1 MLRVRATL
9 VITWT
14 TAFHLGC
21 SEALVRAAPSPASGE
36 RSLAHRHAGS
46 RDNHVVRLR
55 LTPSSAERRHPA
67 LRVPPSNILGW
78 GGSGGPIISSFR
90 TTQGEAQASLGGA
103 LSMSGSGTDGGPA
116 EAEDAAVT
124 AAAVSGGGG
133 ETKGAAEGDNKV
145 KVPWVSWVSLV
156 MLLLVY
162 VSNQWTRSLVY
173 YVQNF
178 DVATTEATAKEF
190 MNVGLGFDETQ
201 YGLLASFSF
210 TILFSTCSLVAGRA
224 VDVVSRKTATVASC
238 LVWSAM
244 AAGTSLANGFPAVFG
259 LRVVQG
265 SAQAFTTP
273 AAYTMISDL
282 FPASV
287 RGTANSIYA
296 SGVYL
301 GGALASLSLLLNGAI
316 GWRESHL
323 VVAAVG
329 LAIAVLSALLI
340 REPAREFPTAKGSG
354 AAAVKGAGGAA
365 QEGLA
370 AVAAEEQAEER
381 ESFREALGIVFQSNT
396 VKLLFL
402 ATAFRFCAGFG
413 IGVWCAPF
421 FRGRFPSNSS
431 EYAVLNALVVA
442 VGGLLSSFLGGVI
455 SDKYSVQDPRV
466 RAWVPMVGCILAI
479 PCWAGV
485 VTGTNFYVSLG
496 FLLAEYIAA
505 ECWFGGT
512 VTILQEGLPPNV
524 RGVGQGVFSTLSAFG
539 TLAPPLMGYLI
550 QQGGFE
556 LQDVLLWSVAAFYA
570 ISAFFFFLVGESV
583 LADHKRDGK
592 IKQI

>member
-1 MLRVRATL
+1 MRA
-9 VITWT
+9 
-14 TAFHLGC
+14 
-21 SEALVRAAPSPASGE
+21 ALAPSTKAGGVGGGSGTNHIFRYPQHCAAVAPSGSAWSRRSALTPGRAAPRRGGLES
-36 RSLAHRHAGS
+36 
-46 RDNHVVRLR
+46 
-55 LTPSSAERRHPA
+55 SSAG
-67 LRVPPSNILGW
+67 VGV
-78 GGSGGPIISSFR
+78 
-90 TTQGEAQASLGGA
+90 
-103 LSMSGSGTDGGPA
+103 LSMSGGGTDGGPA
-116 EAEDAAVT
+116 GAQDKRKSFSPEEG
-124 AAAVSGGGG
+124 VSKGGV
-133 ETKGAAEGDNKV
+133 EGDSKV
-145 KVPWVSWVSLV
+145 KVPWVSWVSLA

-162 VSNQWTRSLVY
+162 ISNQWTRSLVY

-190 MNVGLGFDETQ
+190 MNVSLGFDETQ

-210 TILFSTCSLVAGRA
+210 TLLFSTCSLIAGRA

-244 AAGTSLANGFPAVFG
+244 AAGTSVANGFPTVFG
-259 LRVVQG
+259 LRVLQG

-287 RGTANSIYA
+287 RGTANSIYS

-316 GWRESHL
+316 GWRDSHL

-329 LAIAVLSALLI
+329 VAVAVLSALLI
-340 REPAREFPTAKGSG
+340 QEPAREFPTAGEP
-354 AAAVKGAGGAA
+354 GAGDNTAATGGDKGGGGA
-365 QEGLA
+365 G
-370 AVAAEEQAEER
+370 EESEER
-381 ESFREALGIVFQSNT
+381 ESFQEALGIVFKSNT
-396 VKLLFL
+396 VRLVFL

-431 EYAVLNALVVA
+431 EYAVLNAFVVA
-442 VGGLLSSFLGGVI
+442 GGGLLSSFLGGVV
-455 SDKYSVQDPRV
+455 SDKYSVEDPRV
-466 RAWVPMVGCILAI
+466 RAWVPMAGCILAI
-479 PCWAGV
+479 PCWIGV
-485 VTGTNFYVSLG
+485 VTGTNFYVSLA

-550 QQGGFE
+550 RQGGFE
-556 LQDVLLWSVAAFYA
+556 LQDVLLYTVAAFYA
-570 ISAFFFFLVGESV
+570 ISALFFFFVGESV

-592 IKQI
+592 LKEA